1 MLDVVTEEAA
11 IPRMWEYPTALVMEF
26 GADGKDVAAAFDE
39 CMIVHAGH
47 RLAGP
52 PTAAAKP
59 SGAAGSSGAWS
70 ASRAT
75 SAATSPTPK
84 RKRFKTAM
92 LQTAHRLSTESVPL
106 MCSRRSWPRPASR
119 DDGRAGSRIPRSFQD
134 IVQARESSWRRTII
148 SRACRRLARLRSGA
162 GARSATR
169 RRSSRRSNRSS
180 SSRRRST
187 VSTSGPSWGSGR
199 SFGRVGRAIPAC
211 RGVTPNP
218 PAGRGRCSEAKV
230 LTTAPR

>member
-1 MLDVVTEEAA
+1 MSADLNYAQVLGRIASEPQNRVRIAARRTDDGSWAHTMLDVVTEEAA
-11 IPRMWEYPTALVMEF
+11 IPRIWEYPTALVVEF

-75 SAATSPTPK
+75 SAATSRTPK

-92 LQTAHRLSTESVPL
+92 LQTAHRLSTELVPL
-106 MCSRRSWPRPASR
+106 M
-119 DDGRAGSRIPRSFQD
+119 
-134 IVQARESSWRRTII
+134 
-148 SRACRRLARLRSGA
+148 
-162 GARSATR
+162 
-169 RRSSRRSNRSS
+169 
-180 SSRRRST
+180 
-187 VSTSGPSWGSGR
+187 
-199 SFGRVGRAIPAC
+199 
-211 RGVTPNP
+211 
-218 PAGRGRCSEAKV
+218 
-230 LTTAPR
+230 